1 MGGGSRIGAA
11 AAAVALLLSIGGCS
25 AGQHAP
31 GRPNYPAYATL
42 PARTAD
48 PHFVAAIDAA
58 HAHGLRV
65 WLESNLVAKW
75 RAGRPQFD
83 AAIEQLAALSQRPGV
98 VGVKIA
104 DELGDHDGL
113 NRQDIMAFLRD
124 ARAALHANA
133 PGKLVLI
140 DIIGYELGC
149 APDLP
154 QVSTSAARC
163 MASERQAHP
172 AVTLATLDRIM
183 RSGYLDVV
191 DLSTNIAAPDVYAS
205 WGITRAQAQRAA
217 FAEAAR
223 RGWTRDVR
231 LQTRKALAFPTP
243 DVPDAQT
250 AAALVP
256 DFIDV
261 PLAAGARA
269 VDVWT
274 YNQLYRGALV
284 HLIGPGLTT
293 NALWS
298 ALEKRKRA
306 GATLFTHYSP
316 TFPLGSDVDADM
328 QTISTAFTDVF
339 CAAGTG

>member
-1 MGGGSRIGAA
+1 VGRVGRLGV
-11 AAAVALLLSIGGCS
+11 AAVTVAVFLAISGCDTARVATPS
-25 AGQHAP
+25 
-31 GRPNYPAYATL
+31 YPAYATL
-42 PARTAD
+42 PAQTAD
-48 PHFVAAIDAA
+48 PHYADAVDAA
-58 HAHGLRV
+58 HAHSLRV
-65 WLESNLVAKW
+65 WLESDLVANW
-75 RAGRPQFD
+75 RAGRPKFD
-83 AAIEQLAALSQRPGV
+83 EAIERIAALSHRPGV

-113 NRQDIMAFLRD
+113 TRQNIMTFLRD

-140 DIIGYELGC
+140 DVIGYELGC
-149 APDLP
+149 APHVP
-154 QVSTSAARC
+154 KVSKTSATC
-163 MASERQAHP
+163 MARERQAHP

-183 RSGYLDVV
+183 RSGYVDVV
-191 DLSTNIAAPDVYAS
+191 DLSTNIAASSVYTS

-217 FAEAAR
+217 FAEAVR

-243 DVPDAQT
+243 DIPDAQA

-256 DFIDV
+256 DFVDV
-261 PLAAGARA
+261 PLAAGARG

-274 YNQLYRGALV
+274 YNQLYRGELV

-298 ALEKRKRA
+298 ALQARKRA

-316 TFPLGSDVDADM
+316 TFPIASSVDADM
-328 QTISTAFTDVF
+328 QVISTSFTDVF